1 MDDLM
6 LMELE
11 LELKILRKE
20 IAKLEKENKELR
32 GIINDNDLG
41 DEVGIERPI
50 TPEEE
55 ICILGIEQILDAVKN
70 KIADKNDI
78 SNYDILH
85 RNLRMI
91 RGFTTESKKKVK
103 KADVKDLLKIVEG
116 KGNG

>member
-1 MDDLM
+1 MDDLI

-11 LELKILRKE
+11 LELKVLRKQ
-20 IAKLEKENKELR
+20 IAKLEKENKELKS
-32 GIINDNDLG
+32 IVVENDLD
-41 DEVGIERPI
+41 DELGIERVI

-55 ICILGIEQILDAVKN
+55 ICILGIEQILEAVKN

-85 RNLRMI
+85 KNLRMI
-91 RGFTTESKKKVK
+91 RGFSTESKKKTK

-116 KGNG
+116 RNNG